1 MSSRNL
7 ATIAAITSLF
17 FGGVGLALPEVF
29 GKAFGNE
36 FDATAT
42 ALVRLACASYVGFA
56 VLAWLA
62 RDLTDPTAWRA
73 VAGANAVSWAVS
85 AVVMALAV
93 MSGLGNTGV
102 WALVAMQVAFGVV
115 WSVAYVQTRPG
126 VRRPA

>member
-7 ATIAAITSLF
+7 ATIAAITSLL
-17 FGGVGLALPEVF
+17 FGGVGLALPAVF
-29 GKAFGNE
+29 GKAFGIE

-42 ALVRLACASYVGFA
+42 ALVRLACASYLGFA

-102 WALVAMQVAFGVV
+102 WALVVMQVAFGVV
-115 WSVAYVQTRPG
+115 WSVTYVQTRAG
-126 VRRPA
+126 GRRPV